1 MLAVANL
8 PEVFAGAEDAVRGF
22 TARCVGVDFLYVALV
37 VDERGFPFSFV
48 PCLAEAGLGVAALT
62 TTVWVWGFVL
72 ERKRGIFFGFD
83 WLEDPKSISQ
93 ACPRL

>member
-8 PEVFAGAEDAVRGF
+8 PEVFAGADDAVRGF
-22 TARCVGVDFLYVALV
+22 TARWVGVDFLYVALV
-37 VDERGFPFSFV
+37 VDEKGLPFV
-48 PCLAEAGLGVAALT
+48 PCLAEAGLGVVALT
-62 TTVWVWGFVL
+62 TTVCVWGFVL
-72 ERKRGIFFGFD
+72 ERKRGILFGFD